1 MYRGLRG
8 RAKQCEKTASAERHS
23 GVRAGREEG
32 LSGLFTESSGICE
45 RRRQDYNRVVYRGQT
60 KMLSVSVQK
69 GVVKVLVGCAGD
81 PIHGEGRCK
90 E

>member
-1 MYRGLRG
+1 M
-8 RAKQCEKTASAERHS
+8 
-23 GVRAGREEG
+23 RAGREEG

-60 KMLSVSVQK
+60 AKLPISVQK